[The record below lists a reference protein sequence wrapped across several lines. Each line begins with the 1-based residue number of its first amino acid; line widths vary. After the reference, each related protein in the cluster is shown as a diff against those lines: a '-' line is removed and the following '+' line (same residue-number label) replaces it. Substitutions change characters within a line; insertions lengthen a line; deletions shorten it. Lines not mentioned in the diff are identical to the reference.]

1 MSGFRVYFYH
11 GETRQEMT
19 DYEGNGRT
27 WLATGGNV
35 RNKLGQFVR
44 GTADDIAF
52 CSYGSLSKVVGRKEV
67 TAADFDH
74 PVLVKVWFPPNENGD
89 KGSVEWRKLV
99 APDAFANSTVRHTFK
114 PGSRE
119 AREAEKERA

>member
-19 DYEGNGRT
+19 DYEGNGKT
-27 WLATGGNV
+27 WLSTGGNV

-44 GTADDIAF
+44 GTAAEVGF
-52 CSYGSLSKVVGRKEV
+52 CSYASMSKVSGAKRV

-74 PVLVKVWFPPNENGD
+74 PVLFKMWTPRDQGE
-89 KGSVEWRKLV
+89 GSIEWRKLV

-119 AREAEKERA
+119 AREAEKEKQ